1 MEISNSTVDK
11 TGETAA
17 ELQGSDKS
25 TGFENV
31 KNIIA
36 DKLHDVAGVLN
47 EKAADQDAQSG
58 IAPVR
63 KTGIRVVGPISRVRS
78 AIRL

>member
-17 ELQGSDKS
+17 ESQDSDES
-25 TGFENV
+25 VGFENV

-36 DKLHDVAGVLN
+36 DKLHYVAGALS

-58 IAPVR
+58 IGPVR
-63 KTGIRVVGPISRVRS
+63 KAGIRVVGPISRVRS